1 MIWQIYKVFF
11 TYHFTRSLSFVAA
24 AKFSLFTFHFSLK
37 IANFANS
44 FAKLQCTRQF
54 KEKQAFLLHCSRFF
68 VTLASPKLLHLG
80 KAQINLA
87 FHSTFRNFAN
97 KNKTFYNTTMLQI
110 RCKNNNMTKSF
121 PEGTSLLDVY
131 QEFADDIKLPYPVV
145 SAKVNNASQGL
156 KFRLYQ
162 NRDVE
167 FLDAREGSG
176 HRVYVRSLCFVL
188 YKATQDL
195 FPGSKLFIEHTISR
209 GYYCNFKKKGYEPMV
224 EGDVEKIRERM
235 QEIINL
241 DMPFRRNEA
250 TTEEALRVFAERG
263 LTDKVKLLESS
274 GQIYSDYYMLGDT
287 ADYYYGPLVPSA
299 GYLTVWGLETYHDGM
314 LLRVPDWNNPT
325 QLAEKVD
332 MPKTYEMFAEK
343 TKWDIIM
350 RLSNAGDVNKAI
362 LKGHAS
368 ELIQVS
374 EALQEKKIVQIAEE
388 IDRRFHDEENPV
400 RMVLITGPS
409 SSGKTTFCKR
419 LSVQLL
425 ACGLRP
431 LSFSTDDYF
440 VNRLD
445 TPKLPN
451 GDYDFDNIETVEY
464 HLLEDHLLRLMKGE
478 RVEIPEYN
486 FVTGKRE
493 WNGKKLKL
501 AGDTVLIIEGIHA
514 LNPLLTKKI
523 PDSLKYKIYIS
534 ALTSIS
540 LDDHNWIPVRD
551 NRLLRRIIRDYNKGA
566 YTAQQ
571 TIAQWKNVCE
581 AEDQWIFPFQETADA
596 MFNSALNIEF
606 AVLRTHAEIILASVP
621 KNCDEYAEAH
631 RLLKFLRYFIPISD
645 KEIPPTSIMRE
656 FVGGSSFKY
665 PR

>member
-1 MIWQIYKVFF
+1 
-11 TYHFTRSLSFVAA
+11 
-24 AKFSLFTFHFSLK
+24 
-37 IANFANS
+37 
-44 FAKLQCTRQF
+44 
-54 KEKQAFLLHCSRFF
+54 
-68 VTLASPKLLHLG
+68 
-80 KAQINLA
+80 
-87 FHSTFRNFAN
+87 
-97 KNKTFYNTTMLQI
+97 MLQI
-110 RCKNNNMTKSF
+110 RCKNNNVSKSF
-121 PEGTSLLDVY
+121 PEGCSLLDVY
-131 QEFADDIKLPYPVV
+131 QEFADEIQMPYPVV

-156 KFRLYQ
+156 KFRLFQ

-167 FLDAREGSG
+167 FVDAREGSG

-188 YKATQDL
+188 YKATQDV

-209 GYYCNFKKKGYEPMV
+209 GYYCNFKKKNNEPLAD
-224 EGDVEKIRERM
+224 GDVEQISTRM
-235 QEIINL
+235 QEIVNL

-250 TTEEALRVFAERG
+250 TTEEAIRVFAERG
-263 LTDKVKLLESS
+263 FQDKVKLLETC
-274 GQIYSDYYMLGDT
+274 GQIYSDYYTLGDT
-287 ADYYYGPLVPSA
+287 ADFYYGPLVPSA
-299 GYLTVWGLETYHDGM
+299 GYLTVWALESYHDGM
-314 LLRVPDWNNPT
+314 LLRVPDWYNPT
-325 QLAEKVD
+325 VLAEKVD
-332 MPKTYEMFAEK
+332 MPKTYDMFAEK
-343 TKWDIIM
+343 TRWDIIM

-388 IDRRFHDEENPV
+388 IERRSNREDHPV
-400 RMVLITGPS
+400 RLILITGPS

-419 LSVQLL
+419 LSIQLL

-440 VNRLD
+440 VNRVD

-451 GDYDFDNIETVEY
+451 GDYDFDNIEAVEY
-464 HLLEDHLLRLMKGE
+464 SLLEDHLLRLMKGE
-478 RVEIPEYN
+478 RVEVPEYN

-501 AGDTVLIIEGIHA
+501 TNDSVLIIEGIHA
-514 LNPLLTKKI
+514 LNPLLTSKI
-523 PDSLKYKIYIS
+523 PDYMKFKIYIS

-566 YTAQQ
+566 YTAQE
-571 TIAQWKNVCE
+571 TISQWKNVCA
-581 AEDQWIFPFQETADA
+581 AEDKWIFPFQESADA

-606 AVLRTHAEIILASVP
+606 AVLRTHAEIILTSVP
-621 KNCDEYAEAH
+621 KNCPEYAEAH
-631 RLLKFLRYFIPISD
+631 RLLKFIHYFIPISD

-656 FVGGSSFKY
+656 FLGGSSFKY
-665 PR
+665 

>member
-1 MIWQIYKVFF
+1 
-11 TYHFTRSLSFVAA
+11 
-24 AKFSLFTFHFSLK
+24 
-37 IANFANS
+37 
-44 FAKLQCTRQF
+44 
-54 KEKQAFLLHCSRFF
+54 
-68 VTLASPKLLHLG
+68 
-80 KAQINLA
+80 
-87 FHSTFRNFAN
+87 
-97 KNKTFYNTTMLQI
+97 MLQI
-110 RCKNNNMTKSF
+110 RCKNNNVTKSF
-121 PEGTSLLDVY
+121 PEGCSLLDVY
-131 QEFADDIKLPYPVV
+131 QEFQDDIKLPYPVV

-176 HRVYVRSLCFVL
+176 HRVYVRSLSFVL
-188 YKATQDL
+188 YKATQDV
-195 FPGSKLFIEHTISR
+195 FPGSKLFIEHSLCR
-209 GYYCNFKKKGYEPMV
+209 GYYCNFKKKNAEPLTD
-224 EGDVEKIRERM
+224 EDVALISQRM
-235 QEIINL
+235 EEIINL
-241 DMPFRRNEA
+241 DMPFRRTEA
-250 TTEEALRVFAERG
+250 TNEEAIRVFAERG
-263 LTDKVKLLESS
+263 FSDKVKLLETS
-274 GQIYSDYYMLGDT
+274 GQIYSDYYTLGDT
-287 ADYYYGPLVPSA
+287 VDYYYGPLVPSA
-299 GYLTVWGLETYHDGM
+299 GYLKVWGLERYEQGL
-314 LLRVPDWNNPT
+314 LLRVPDWNNPN

-332 MPKTYEMFAEK
+332 QPKTFEMFAEK

-362 LKGHAS
+362 MRGYAS

-374 EALQEKKIVQIAEE
+374 EALQEKKIVQIAEDIE
-388 IDRRFHDEENPV
+388 SRFHREQDPV
-400 RMVLITGPS
+400 RIVLITGPS

-431 LSFSTDDYF
+431 VSFSTDDYF
-440 VNRLD
+440 VNRVD

-464 HLLEDHLLRLMKGE
+464 SLLEDHLLRLMQGE

-501 AGDTVLIIEGIHA
+501 GSDTVLIIEGIHA

-566 YTAQQ
+566 FTAQQ
-571 TIAQWKNVCE
+571 TIAQWKNVME
-581 AEDQWIFPFQETADA
+581 AENQWIFPYQESADV

-606 AVLRTHAEIILASVP
+606 AVLRTHAEIILSSVP
-621 KNCDEYAEAH
+621 KNCPEYSEAH
-631 RLLKFLRYFIPISD
+631 RLLKFIHFFLPVSD

-665 PR
+665 

>member
-1 MIWQIYKVFF
+1 MHSAMQRKTSFSF
-11 TYHFTRSLSFVAA
+11 ALLSF
-24 AKFSLFTFHFSLK
+24 
-37 IANFANS
+37 
-44 FAKLQCTRQF
+44 
-54 KEKQAFLLHCSRFF
+54 
-68 VTLASPKLLHLG
+68 
-80 KAQINLA
+80 
-87 FHSTFRNFAN
+87 FRNFAN

-224 EGDVEKIRERM
+224 EGDVERIRERM

-388 IDRRFHDEENPV
+388 IDRRFHDDENPV

-464 HLLEDHLLRLMKGE
+464 NLLEDHLLRLMKGE

>member
-1 MIWQIYKVFF
+1 
-11 TYHFTRSLSFVAA
+11 
-24 AKFSLFTFHFSLK
+24 
-37 IANFANS
+37 
-44 FAKLQCTRQF
+44 
-54 KEKQAFLLHCSRFF
+54 
-68 VTLASPKLLHLG
+68 
-80 KAQINLA
+80 
-87 FHSTFRNFAN
+87 
-97 KNKTFYNTTMLQI
+97 
-110 RCKNNNMTKSF
+110 MTKSF

-131 QEFADDIKLPYPVV
+131 QEFANDIKLPYPVV

-195 FPGSKLFIEHTISR
+195 FAGSKLFIEHTISR
-209 GYYCNFKKKGYEPMV
+209 GYYCNFKKKGNEPLK
-224 EGDVEKIRERM
+224 EDDVVRIRERM

-250 TTEEALRVFAERG
+250 TTEEAIRVFAERG

-287 ADYYYGPLVPSA
+287 ADFYYGPLVPSA
-299 GYLTVWGLETYHDGM
+299 GYLTVWALETYHDGL
-314 LLRVPDWNNPT
+314 LLRVPDWNNPSK
-325 QLAEKVD
+325 LAEKVD

-362 LKGHAS
+362 QKGHAS

-400 RMVLITGPS
+400 RLVLITGPS

-440 VNRLD
+440 VNRVD

-451 GDYDFDNIETVEY
+451 GDYDFDNIETVE
-464 HLLEDHLLRLMKGE
+464 HDLLEDHLLRLMKGE

>member
-1 MIWQIYKVFF
+1 
-11 TYHFTRSLSFVAA
+11 
-24 AKFSLFTFHFSLK
+24 
-37 IANFANS
+37 
-44 FAKLQCTRQF
+44 
-54 KEKQAFLLHCSRFF
+54 
-68 VTLASPKLLHLG
+68 
-80 KAQINLA
+80 
-87 FHSTFRNFAN
+87 
-97 KNKTFYNTTMLQI
+97 MLQI
-110 RCKNNNMTKSF
+110 RCKNNGITKSF

-131 QEFADDIKLPYPVV
+131 QEFADELQLPYPVV

-195 FPGSKLFIEHTISR
+195 FAGSKLFIEHSLSR
-209 GYYCNFKKKGYEPMV
+209 GYYCNFKKRSNEALTDD
-224 EGDVEKIRERM
+224 DVERLKKRM
-235 QEIINL
+235 QEIIAL
-241 DMPFRRNEA
+241 DMPFRRTEA
-250 TTEEALRVFAERG
+250 TTEEAIRVFAERG
-263 LTDKVKLLESS
+263 FSDKVKLTETS
-274 GQIYSDYYMLGDT
+274 GQIYTDYYTLGDT
-287 ADYYYGPLVPSA
+287 VDYYYGPLVPSA
-299 GYLTVWGLETYHDGM
+299 GYLKVWGLERYSDGL
-314 LLRVPDWNNPT
+314 LLRVPDWNNPLR
-325 QLAEKVD
+325 LAEKVD
-332 MPKTYEMFAEK
+332 QPKTFEMFAEK
-343 TKWDIIM
+343 VRWDIIM
-350 RLSNAGDVNKAI
+350 RLSNAGDVNKAV

-374 EALQEKKIVQIAEE
+374 EALQEKKIVKIAEE
-388 IDRRFHDEENPV
+388 IDRRYHAEENPI
-400 RMVLITGPS
+400 RLILITGPS

-419 LSVQLL
+419 LSIQLL

-440 VNRLD
+440 VNRVD

-451 GDYDFDNIETVEY
+451 GDYDFDNIETVDY
-464 HLLEDHLLRLMKGE
+464 HLLEDHLSRLMKGE
-478 RVEIPEYN
+478 RVEVPEYN
-486 FVTGKRE
+486 FTTGKRE

-514 LNPLLTKKI
+514 LNPLLTRNI
-523 PDSLKYKIYIS
+523 ADSAKFKIYIS

-540 LDDHNWIPVRD
+540 LDDHNWIPTRD

-581 AEDQWIFPFQETADA
+581 AEDKWIFPYQETADV

-606 AVLRTHAEIILASVP
+606 AVLRTHAEIILATVP
-621 KNCDEYAEAH
+621 KNCPEYSEAH
-631 RLLKFLRYFIPISD
+631 RLLKFIHYFIPVSD

-665 PR
+665 

>member
-1 MIWQIYKVFF
+1 
-11 TYHFTRSLSFVAA
+11 
-24 AKFSLFTFHFSLK
+24 
-37 IANFANS
+37 
-44 FAKLQCTRQF
+44 
-54 KEKQAFLLHCSRFF
+54 
-68 VTLASPKLLHLG
+68 
-80 KAQINLA
+80 
-87 FHSTFRNFAN
+87 
-97 KNKTFYNTTMLQI
+97 MLQI
-110 RCKNNNMTKSF
+110 RCKNNNITKSF

-131 QEFADDIKLPYPVV
+131 QEFADEIRLPYPVV
-145 SAKVNNASQGL
+145 SAKVNNVSQGL
-156 KFRLYQ
+156 KFRLFQ

-195 FPGSKLFIEHTISR
+195 FPGSKLFIEHSLCR
-209 GYYCNFKKKGYEPMV
+209 GFYCNFKKRSGEALTDD
-224 EGDVEKIRERM
+224 DVRQIRLRM
-235 QEIINL
+235 QEIIDL
-241 DMPFRRNEA
+241 DMPFRRTEA
-250 TTEEALRVFAERG
+250 TTEETIRVFSDRG
-263 LTDKVKLLESS
+263 FSDKVKLLETS
-274 GQIYSDYYMLGDT
+274 GQIYSDYYTLGDT
-287 ADYYYGPLVPSA
+287 VDYYYGPLVPSA
-299 GYLTVWGLETYHDGM
+299 GYLKVWGLERYEEGL
-314 LLRVPDWNNPT
+314 LLRVPDWNTPT
-325 QLAEKVD
+325 QLAEWVEL
-332 MPKTYEMFAEK
+332 PKTFEMFAEK
-343 TKWDIIM
+343 TRWDIIM

-362 LKGHAS
+362 QRGHAS

-388 IDRRFHDEENPV
+388 IDRRFHRKKNPV
-400 RMVLITGPS
+400 RLVLITGPS

-431 LSFSTDDYF
+431 ISFSTDDYF
-440 VNRLD
+440 VNRTD

-451 GDYDFDNIETVEY
+451 GDYDFDNIETVE
-464 HLLEDHLLRLMKGE
+464 HTLLEDHLLRLMQGE

-514 LNPLLTKKI
+514 LNPLLTQQI
-523 PDSLKYKIYIS
+523 PDAVKYKIYIS

-540 LDDHNWIPVRD
+540 LDDHNWIPTRD

-566 YTAQQ
+566 FNARQ
-571 TIAQWKNVCE
+571 TISQWKNVCR
-581 AEDQWIFPFQETADA
+581 AEDQWIFPYQETADV

-606 AVLRTHAEIILASVP
+606 AVLRTHAELILTQVP
-621 KNCDEYAEAH
+621 RNCAEYAEAH
-631 RLLKFLRYFIPISD
+631 RLLKFIHFFLPVSD

-665 PR
+665 

>member
-1 MIWQIYKVFF
+1 
-11 TYHFTRSLSFVAA
+11 
-24 AKFSLFTFHFSLK
+24 
-37 IANFANS
+37 
-44 FAKLQCTRQF
+44 
-54 KEKQAFLLHCSRFF
+54 
-68 VTLASPKLLHLG
+68 
-80 KAQINLA
+80 
-87 FHSTFRNFAN
+87 
-97 KNKTFYNTTMLQI
+97 MLQI
-110 RCKNNNMTKSF
+110 RCKNNGVTKSF
-121 PEGTSLLDVY
+121 PEGSSLLDVY

-176 HRVYVRSLCFVL
+176 HRAYVRSLSFVL

-195 FPGSKLFIEHTISR
+195 FPGSKLFIEHSLCR
-209 GYYCNFKKKGYEPMV
+209 GYYCNFKKKSA
-224 EGDVEKIRERM
+224 EGLTESDVEQIRKRM
-235 QEIINL
+235 QEIIDL
-241 DMPFRRNEA
+241 DMPFRRTEA
-250 TTEEALRVFAERG
+250 TNEEAIRVFADRG
-263 LTDKVKLLESS
+263 FSDKVKLLETS
-274 GQIYSDYYMLGDT
+274 GQIYSDYYTLGDT
-287 ADYYYGPLVPSA
+287 VDYYYGPLVPSA
-299 GYLTVWGLETYHDGM
+299 GYLKVWGLEQYEDGM
-314 LLRVPDWNNPT
+314 LLRVPDWHNPSI
-325 QLAEKVD
+325 LAEKVEQ
-332 MPKTYEMFAEK
+332 PKTFGMFAEK

-362 LKGHAS
+362 MRGHAS

-374 EALQEKKIVQIAEE
+374 EALQEKKIVKIAEE
-388 IDRRFHDEENPV
+388 IEQRFHQEENPV
-400 RMVLITGPS
+400 RLVLITGPS

-419 LSVQLL
+419 LSIQLL

-440 VNRLD
+440 VNRVD

-464 HLLEDHLLRLMKGE
+464 SLLEDHLLRLMDGE
-478 RVEIPEYN
+478 RVEVPEYN

-514 LNPLLTKKI
+514 LNPLLTKMI
-523 PDSLKYKIYIS
+523 ADSAKFKIYIS

-540 LDDHNWIPVRD
+540 LDDHNWIPTRD

-566 YTAQQ
+566 FTAQQ

-581 AEDQWIFPFQETADA
+581 AEDQWIFPFQETADV

-621 KNCDEYAEAH
+621 KNCPEYAEAH
-631 RLLKFLRYFIPISD
+631 RLLKFIHFFLPVSD

-665 PR
+665 

>member
-1 MIWQIYKVFF
+1 
-11 TYHFTRSLSFVAA
+11 
-24 AKFSLFTFHFSLK
+24 
-37 IANFANS
+37 
-44 FAKLQCTRQF
+44 
-54 KEKQAFLLHCSRFF
+54 
-68 VTLASPKLLHLG
+68 
-80 KAQINLA
+80 
-87 FHSTFRNFAN
+87 
-97 KNKTFYNTTMLQI
+97 MLQI
-110 RCKNNNMTKSF
+110 RCKNNNVTRSF
-121 PEGTSLLDVY
+121 PEGSSLLDVY
-131 QEFADDIKLPYPVV
+131 QEFADEIRLPYPVV
-145 SAKVNNASQGL
+145 SAKVNNVSQGL
-156 KFRLYQ
+156 KFRLFQ

-167 FLDAREGSG
+167 FMDAREGSG
-176 HRVYVRSLCFVL
+176 HRAYVRALSFVL
-188 YKATQDL
+188 YKATQDV
-195 FPGSKLFIEHTISR
+195 FPGSKLFIEHSLAR
-209 GYYCNFKKKGYEPMV
+209 GYYCNFRTTPGPSPREGRQGTDEMV
-224 EGDVEKIRERM
+224 ERIKARM

-241 DMPFRRNEA
+241 DMPFRRTEA
-250 TTEEALRVFAERG
+250 TTEEAIRIFTERG
-263 LTDKVKLLESS
+263 FSDKVKLLETS
-274 GQIYSDYYMLGDT
+274 GQAYTYYYTLGDT
-287 ADYYYGPLVPSA
+287 IDYYYGPLVPSA
-299 GYLTVWGLETYHDGM
+299 GYLKMWGLERYEEGL
-314 LLRVPDWNNPT
+314 LLRVPDWNNPM
-325 QLAEKVD
+325 QLAEKVAQ
-332 MPKTYEMFAEK
+332 PKTFEMFAEK
-343 TKWDIIM
+343 THWDIIM

-362 LKGHAS
+362 MRGHAT

-388 IDRRFHDEENPV
+388 IDRRYHRKKNPV
-400 RMVLITGPS
+400 RLVLITGPS

-440 VNRLD
+440 VDRVN
-445 TPKLPN
+445 TPKLAN

-464 HLLEDHLLRLMKGE
+464 SLLEDHLLRLMQGE

-523 PDSLKYKIYIS
+523 PDTLKYKIYIS

-540 LDDHNWIPVRD
+540 LDDHNWIPTRD

-566 YTAQQ
+566 FTAQQ
-571 TIAQWKNVCE
+571 TISQWKNVLQ
-581 AEDQWIFPFQETADA
+581 AEDQWIFPYQETADV

-621 KNCDEYAEAH
+621 RNCPEYSEAH
-631 RLLKFLRYFIPISD
+631 RLLKFIHFFLPVSD

-665 PR
+665 

>member
-1 MIWQIYKVFF
+1 
-11 TYHFTRSLSFVAA
+11 
-24 AKFSLFTFHFSLK
+24 
-37 IANFANS
+37 
-44 FAKLQCTRQF
+44 
-54 KEKQAFLLHCSRFF
+54 
-68 VTLASPKLLHLG
+68 
-80 KAQINLA
+80 
-87 FHSTFRNFAN
+87 
-97 KNKTFYNTTMLQI
+97 MLQI
-110 RCKNNNMTKSF
+110 RCKNINVTKSF

-131 QEFADDIKLPYPVV
+131 QEFQNEISLPYPVV
-145 SAKVNNASQGL
+145 SAKVNNVSQGL

-176 HRVYVRSLCFVL
+176 HRVYVRSLSFLL

-195 FPGSKLFIEHTISR
+195 FPGSKLFIEHSLCR
-209 GYYCNFKKKGYEPMV
+209 GYYCNFKKSGVRRQEA
-224 EGDVEKIRERM
+224 GDKSQVTDEDVTQIKARM
-235 QEIINL
+235 QEIVDL
-241 DMPFRRNEA
+241 DMPFRRTEA
-250 TTEEALRVFAERG
+250 TTEEAIRVFTERG
-263 LTDKVKLLESS
+263 FQDKVKLLETC
-274 GQIYSDYYMLGDT
+274 GQAYSDYYTLGDT
-287 ADYYYGPLVPSA
+287 VDYYYGPLVPSA
-299 GYLTVWGLETYHDGM
+299 GYLKVWDLERYEDGL
-314 LLRVPDWNNPT
+314 LLRVPDWNTPSRV
-325 QLAEKVD
+325 AEKVSQ
-332 MPKTYEMFAEK
+332 PKTFGMFAEK
-343 TKWDIIM
+343 TRWDIIM

-362 LKGHAS
+362 MRGHAS

-374 EALQEKKIVQIAEE
+374 EALQEKKIVKIAEE
-388 IDRRFHDEENPV
+388 IDRRFHQEKDPV
-400 RMVLITGPS
+400 RIVLITGPS

-431 LSFSTDDYF
+431 VSFSTDDYF
-440 VNRLD
+440 VNRVD
-445 TPKLPN
+445 TPRLPN

-464 HLLEDHLLRLMKGE
+464 SLLEDHLQRLMQGE

-493 WNGKKLKL
+493 YNGKKLKL

-514 LNPLLTKKI
+514 LNPLLTKKL

-571 TIAQWKNVCE
+571 TISQWKNVCQ
-581 AEDQWIFPFQETADA
+581 AEDQWIFPYQETADV

-621 KNCDEYAEAH
+621 RNCPEYSEAH
-631 RLLKFLRYFIPISD
+631 RLLKFIHYFLPVSD

-656 FVGGSSFKY
+656 FVGGSSFTIR
-665 PR
+665 PHGGPAW

>member
-1 MIWQIYKVFF
+1 
-11 TYHFTRSLSFVAA
+11 
-24 AKFSLFTFHFSLK
+24 
-37 IANFANS
+37 
-44 FAKLQCTRQF
+44 
-54 KEKQAFLLHCSRFF
+54 
-68 VTLASPKLLHLG
+68 
-80 KAQINLA
+80 
-87 FHSTFRNFAN
+87 
-97 KNKTFYNTTMLQI
+97 MLQI
-110 RCKNNNMTKSF
+110 RCKNNNITKSF

-131 QEFADDIKLPYPVV
+131 QEFADDLQMQNPVV
-145 SAKVNNASQGL
+145 AALVNNTTQGL

-167 FLDAREGSG
+167 FLDAREGPG

-209 GYYCNFKKKGYEPMV
+209 GYYCNFKKRGNDALTE
-224 EGDVEKIRERM
+224 DDIQHIRERM

-250 TTEEALRVFAERG
+250 TTEEAVRIFAERG
-263 LTDKVKLLESS
+263 FSDKVKLLETS

-287 ADYYYGPLVPSA
+287 ADFFYGPLVPSA
-299 GYLTVWGLETYHDGM
+299 SYLTVWGLEAYHDGM
-314 LLRVPDWNNPT
+314 LLRVPDWNDPSR
-325 QLAEKVD
+325 LAEKVD

-343 TKWDIIM
+343 TRWDIIM

-388 IDRRFHDEENPV
+388 IERRFHREENPV
-400 RMVLITGPS
+400 RLVLITGPS

-419 LSVQLL
+419 LSIQLL

-431 LSFSTDDYF
+431 YSVSTDDYF
-440 VNRLD
+440 VNRTD
-445 TPKLPN
+445 TPRLPN

-464 HLLEDHLLRLMKGE
+464 RLLQDHLQRLMQGE
-478 RVEIPEYN
+478 RVEVPEYN
-486 FVTGKRE
+486 FTTGKRE

-501 AGDTVLIIEGIHA
+501 SGDTVLIIEGIHA
-514 LNPLLTKKI
+514 LNPLLTKKL

-566 YTAQQ
+566 FTAQQ
-571 TIAQWKNVCE
+571 TISQWPNVCQ
-581 AEDQWIFPFQETADA
+581 AEDQWIFPYQESADV

-606 AVLRTHAEIILASVP
+606 AVLRPHAEIILASVP
-621 KNCDEYAEAH
+621 KNCPEYTDAH
-631 RLLKFLRYFIPISD
+631 RLLKFLHYFIPVSD

-665 PR
+665 